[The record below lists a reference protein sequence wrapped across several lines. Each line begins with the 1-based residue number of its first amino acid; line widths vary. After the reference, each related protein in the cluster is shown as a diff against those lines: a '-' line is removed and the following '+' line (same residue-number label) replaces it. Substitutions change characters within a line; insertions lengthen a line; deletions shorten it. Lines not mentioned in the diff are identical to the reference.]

1 MTRSTR
7 QTTWCVGTH
16 EQRLHVKGNRAFA
29 LPQRSGFT
37 LVELLVV
44 IVIIAILAALITPAV
59 FQARRSGQNAAIK
72 AEIDLLHMAI
82 MHYKNEYGSF
92 PPCSSGIVP
101 SEPGPRHIRRLFPR
115 TSATYAPAAGTPS
128 TTPANALVGWLA
140 GYSKDPTNPLS
151 GTRVKIFEF
160 DQNRVSNT
168 APTIGQF
175 HPREKPGSPYI
186 YIDSANYRYDH
197 DSNPAT
203 PEILRPFSANGNT
216 YTADPNANPD
226 TFQILCAGLDE
237 SWGTNS
243 DDDLSNFWKGTRGD
257 Q

>member
-1 MTRSTR
+1 M
-7 QTTWCVGTH
+7 
-16 EQRLHVKGNRAFA
+16 KGSHAVA

-44 IVIIAILAALITPAV
+44 ITIIGVLAALITPAV
-59 FQARRSGQNAAIK
+59 FQARRTGQISAIK
-72 AEIDLLHMAI
+72 AEIDLLHMAM

-92 PPCSSGIVP
+92 PPCTSGIA
-101 SEPGPRHIRRLFPR
+101 SSQPGPRHIRRLFPR

-151 GTRVKIFEF
+151 GTRVKLFEF
-160 DQNRVSNT
+160 DQNRVTTSN
-168 APTIGQF
+168 QF

-186 YIDSANYRYDH
+186 YIDSANYRYDD

-203 PEILRPFSANGNT
+203 PEILQPFTVNGNT

>member
-1 MTRSTR
+1 MTRSTQ
-7 QTTWCVGTH
+7 QTTWCMAKR
-16 EQRLHVKGNRAFA
+16 EQRLPVKGSRAVA

-44 IVIIAILAALITPAV
+44 IVIIAMLAALITPAV

-72 AEIDLLHMAI
+72 AEIDLLHMAM

-92 PPCSSGIVP
+92 PPCTSPTGSGSP
-101 SEPGPRHIRRLFPR
+101 AALHIRRLFPR
-115 TSATYAPAAGTPS
+115 ASTASTTPTNA
-128 TTPANALVGWLA
+128 TTPANAITLWLA
-140 GYSKDPTNPLS
+140 GYSKNPTNPLVAP
-151 GTRVKIFEF
+151 RVRLFDF
-160 DQNRVSNT
+160 DQNRVTTSS
-168 APTIGQF
+168 QF

-197 DSNPAT
+197 DSNPVT
-203 PEILRPFSANGNT
+203 PEVLQPFTINGNT

>member
-1 MTRSTR
+1 
-7 QTTWCVGTH
+7 
-16 EQRLHVKGNRAFA
+16 
-29 LPQRSGFT
+29 

-44 IVIIAILAALITPAV
+44 ITIIAVLAALITPAV
-59 FQARRSGQNAAIK
+59 FQARRSGQISAIK
-72 AEIDLLHMAI
+72 AEIDLLHMAM

-92 PPCSSGIVP
+92 PPCSSGITF
-101 SEPGPRHIRRLFPR
+101 SQPGPRHIRRLFPR
-115 TSATYAPAAGTPS
+115 TSATYAPAVGTPD

-140 GYSKDPTNPLS
+140 GYSKDPRAPLS
-151 GTRVKIFEF
+151 GTRVKLFEF
-160 DQNRVSNT
+160 DQNRVTT
-168 APTIGQF
+168 ASQF

-197 DSNPAT
+197 DGNSAT
-203 PEILRPFSANGNT
+203 PEILQPFTLAGNT

-237 SWGTNS
+237 SWGTTS

>member
-1 MTRSTR
+1 MGSH
-7 QTTWCVGTH
+7 TTT
-16 EQRLHVKGNRAFA
+16 

-44 IVIIAILAALITPAV
+44 ITIIGVLAALITPAV
-59 FQARRSGQNAAIK
+59 FQARRTGQISAIK
-72 AEIDLLHMAI
+72 AEIDLLHMAM

-92 PPCSSGIVP
+92 PPCSSGTSSSDP
-101 SEPGPRHIRRLFPR
+101 AARHIRRLFPR
-115 TSATYAPAAGTPS
+115 TAASYVPSAA
-128 TTPANALVGWLA
+128 TTPANSLVGWLG
-140 GYSKDPTNPLS
+140 GYSRNPTDPLNPPS
-151 GTRVKIFEF
+151 SRVKIFEF
-160 DQNRVSNT
+160 DQNRVSDT

-186 YIDSANYRYDH
+186 YIDNANYG
-197 DSNPAT
+197 T
-203 PEILRPFSANGNT
+203 PVTVGANT
-216 YTADPNANPD
+216 YTANATDNPD

>member
-1 MTRSTR
+1 MGSH
-7 QTTWCVGTH
+7 TTT
-16 EQRLHVKGNRAFA
+16 

-44 IVIIAILAALITPAV
+44 ITIIGVLAALITPAV
-59 FQARRSGQNAAIK
+59 FQARRTGQISAIK
-72 AEIDLLHMAI
+72 AEIDLLHMAM

-92 PPCSSGIVP
+92 PPCSSGTSSSDP
-101 SEPGPRHIRRLFPR
+101 AARHIRRLFPR
-115 TSATYAPAAGTPS
+115 TAASYAPSAA
-128 TTPANALVGWLA
+128 TTPANSLVGWLGGYTKNPTDPLDLLGA
-140 GYSKDPTNPLS
+140 GDP
-151 GTRVKIFEF
+151 RVKIFEF

-186 YIDSANYRYDH
+186 YIDNMNYG
-197 DSNPAT
+197 T
-203 PEILRPFSANGNT
+203 PVTVGANT
-216 YTADPNANPD
+216 YTANATDNPD

-237 SWGTNS
+237 TWGT